1 MHSDVQMQTQMRWQ
15 AIADCVPTWAVQST
29 VWKFKQ
35 ANITA
40 VRRAQAQGT
49 AIVHAT
55 DIQK

>member
-1 MHSDVQMQTQMRWQ
+1 MHPDVQMQTQMTGHSRL
-15 AIADCVPTWAVQST
+15 CAVQSM

-40 VRRAQAQGT
+40 VCRAQAQGT